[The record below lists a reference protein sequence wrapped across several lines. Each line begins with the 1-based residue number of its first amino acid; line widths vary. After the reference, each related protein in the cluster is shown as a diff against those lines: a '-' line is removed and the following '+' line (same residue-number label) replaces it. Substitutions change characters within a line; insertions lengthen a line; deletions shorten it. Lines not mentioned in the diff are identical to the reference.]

1 MKNLPVHWSEGMF
14 LRPHHFQAADRY
26 WTEQLDVS
34 EAWDHP
40 YNYGIRALEL
50 SPAAIEN
57 YQVEVTT
64 CQARLR
70 DGTLISIEANQGL
83 DRVDL
88 RKAFETRGSVKVF
101 LAVPR
106 LKIGTTNVA
115 PSAQG
120 GRSRYLA
127 RAQAMQDE
135 SFGGN
140 DQELGFRAI
149 NVRLML
155 EGDETE
161 GYELLPIA
169 QIERAGEQQAFPQI
183 DKNYFP
189 PMLSVEAWHPLGLE
203 IVRYLYDKIGKRIE
217 RLAGQVT
224 NRSITFAN
232 QDPVDLARLF
242 MLVELNSAYATLGTL
257 AFCDGLHPFAAY
269 TELCRIVGQLS
280 IFNEKERRTPLDIP
294 RYDHDDLA
302 RIFNY
307 VKNKIELLMEEIPDD
322 KYEQRFFEGWGRG
335 MRCKLNPKWLG
346 TDWQWFVG
354 VTYSGN
360 MKETDCRKMLS
371 PGYLNWKLGSERQ
384 VDDLYEFGL
393 EGLHLVP
400 QERTPRPLPERNW
413 IYYQV
418 TRDNNA
424 FRDVLDH
431 ESLAMR
437 LNENLILN
445 FDTLKGQQKIRIR
458 FENGQAELQFALFAV
473 PSSNV
478 LK

>member
-14 LRPHHFQAADRY
+14 LRPHHFQAADRF
-26 WTEQLDVS
+26 WTEQLDAS
-34 EAWDHP
+34 ERWDHP
-40 YNYGIRALEL
+40 YNYGVRDLEL

-57 YQVEVTT
+57 FQVEVTS
-64 CQARLR
+64 CSARMR
-70 DGTLISIEANQGL
+70 DGTLISIEPNAGL

-88 RKAFETRGSVKVF
+88 RKAFETRQAVKVF

-106 LKIGTTNVA
+106 LKIGAVNVSQDG
-115 PSAQG
+115 PG
-120 GRSRYLA
+120 VRSRYAA
-127 RAQAMQDE
+127 RHQPQQDE
-135 SFGGN
+135 SQGGN
-140 DQELGFRAI
+140 DQDIGFRALS
-149 NVRLML
+149 VRLML
-155 EGDETE
+155 EGEETD

-189 PMLSVEAWHPLGLE
+189 PMLAVEAWGPLGLE

-217 RLAGQVT
+217 RLAAQVT
-224 NRSITFAN
+224 NRSINFAN

-242 MLVELNSAYATLGTL
+242 MLTELNQAFAVLGTL
-257 AFCDGLHPFAAY
+257 AFSSGLHPFTAY
-269 TELCRIVGQLS
+269 YELCRVVGQLS
-280 IFNEKERRTPLDIP
+280 IFAEKERRAPLDIP

-307 VKNKIELLMEEIPDD
+307 IKTKIELLMEEIPDD

-346 TDWQWFVG
+346 SDWQWYVG
-354 VTYSGN
+354 VTFSGN
-360 MKETDCRKMLS
+360 LKEQDCRKLLS
-371 PGYLNWKLGSERQ
+371 PGYLNWKLGSERM
-384 VDDLYEFGL
+384 VDDLFEFGL

-424 FRDVLDH
+424 FRDVMDH

-445 FDTLKGQQKIRIR
+445 FDTLKNQQKIRIR

-473 PSSNV
+473 P
-478 LK
+478 K